1 MALQSMPESE
11 VSMHRVS
18 LIFVL
23 ITAASLGGCAR
34 QADIATAER
43 TIRELEKKW
52 VQSVTAKDTTAIG
65 NVYAEDGE
73 FLPPGAPRASGRA
86 AVRSAWAA
94 ILKAP
99 SLSLT
104 FASSRVVV
112 SSAGDLAVA
121 TGPYKLQM
129 DGPKGQRIEDA
140 GKFVEA
146 WTRVHGEWKVLG
158 NIFNSDR
165 PVM

>member
-1 MALQSMPESE
+1 MRPMN
-11 VSMHRVS
+11 

-23 ITAASLGGCAR
+23 TTAATLGGCAR
-34 QADIATAER
+34 RADVAADER
-43 TIRELEKKW
+43 IIREQEKMW
-52 VQSVTAKDTTAIG
+52 VQAVAAKDTTAIG

-73 FLPPGAPRASGRA
+73 FLPPGAPRVSGRA
-86 AVRSAWAA
+86 AVRSAWVG

-99 SLSLT
+99 NLSLT
-104 FASSRVVV
+104 FESSKVVV

-121 TGPYKLQM
+121 TGPYKLGL

-146 WTRVHGEWKVLG
+146 WTRVNGEWKVLG
-158 NIFNSDR
+158 NIFNSDK
-165 PVM
+165 PPT

>member
-1 MALQSMPESE
+1 MRP
-11 VSMHRVS
+11 VS
-18 LIFVL
+18 LIFAL
-23 ITAASLGGCAR
+23 TTAASAGGCAR
-34 QADIATAER
+34 HADVAAEQR
-43 TIRELEKKW
+43 TIRELERKW
-52 VQSVTAKDTTAIG
+52 VQAVAAKDTTAIG

-73 FLPPGAPRASGRA
+73 FLPPGAPRVGGRA

-99 SLSLT
+99 NLSLI
-104 FASSRVVV
+104 FQSSRVVV
-112 SSAGDLAVA
+112 SSAGDLAIA
-121 TGPYKLQM
+121 TGPYQLGM

-146 WTRVHGEWKVLG
+146 WTHVNGEWTVLG

-165 PVM
+165 SSM